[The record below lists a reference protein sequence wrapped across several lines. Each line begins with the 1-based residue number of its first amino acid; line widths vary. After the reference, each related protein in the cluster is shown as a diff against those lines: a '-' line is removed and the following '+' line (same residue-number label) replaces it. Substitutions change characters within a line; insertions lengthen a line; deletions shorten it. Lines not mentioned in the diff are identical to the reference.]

1 MGLRTAMTAASM
13 GFLVKK
19 LLSALLMPPV
29 LSILLA
35 FVGLW
40 IARRHRRTG
49 LALAVLSLLSVL
61 ALSWP
66 PVSEALVR
74 SLERHPP
81 IARADL
87 ARAQAIVVLG
97 GGAETTAPDNGSDVL
112 SRGARERLRYAVAL
126 QRQTGLPLLAT
137 GGSFGGARAEAL
149 VMKDVAEHELR
160 GRVRW
165 TEAHSF
171 DTQANA
177 ENSAPILKA
186 AGIERIALVT
196 HGWHMVRAA
205 DVFRRQGLE
214 VVPAPMGFTYLSSQR
229 LQRLLPRASALADS
243 SLALHE
249 WLGILAQRGGAWV
262 KQVTGSS

>member
-1 MGLRTAMTAASM
+1 MIAAPLFASM
-13 GFLVKK
+13 WFLLKK
-19 LLSALLMPPV
+19 ILSAVLMPPV

-49 LALAVLSLLSVL
+49 LLIAVLSLLSVL

-66 PVSEALVR
+66 PVSVALVR
-74 SLERHPP
+74 SLERYPS
-81 IARADL
+81 IAQADL

-97 GGAETTAPDNGSDVL
+97 GGADATAPDNGTDVL

-165 TEAHSF
+165 TEVHSL
-171 DTQANA
+171 DTQGNA
-177 ENSAPILKA
+177 ANSAPVLKA

-205 DVFRRQGLE
+205 DLFRRQGLE
-214 VVPAPMGFTYLSSQR
+214 VLPAPMGLTYTSSHR

-262 KQVTGSS
+262 RRVAGSA

>member
-1 MGLRTAMTAASM
+1 MTAASFW
-13 GFLVKK
+13 FLAKK

-29 LSILLA
+29 LSIVLA
-35 FVGLW
+35 VAGLW

-49 LALAVLSLLSVL
+49 LALAVVSLLSVL
-61 ALSWP
+61 VLSWP
-66 PVSEALVR
+66 PVSVALVR

-81 IARADL
+81 IAQADL

-97 GGAETTAPDNGSDVL
+97 GGAEATAPDNGTDVL
-112 SRGARERLRYAVAL
+112 SRGARERLRHAVAL
-126 QRQTGLPLLAT
+126 QRQSGLPLLAT
-137 GGSFGGARAEAL
+137 GGAFGGARAEAL

-165 TEAHSF
+165 TEVHAL
-171 DTQANA
+171 DTQGNA
-177 ENSAPILKA
+177 AYSAPVLRA

-205 DVFRRQGLE
+205 DLFRRQGLE
-214 VVPAPMGFTYLSSQR
+214 VVPAPMGFTYLPSHR

-249 WLGILAQRGGAWV
+249 WLGILVQRGGAWLKRV
-262 KQVTGSS
+262 AGPS

>member
-1 MGLRTAMTAASM
+1 MSW
-13 GFLVKK
+13 FIFKK
-19 LLSALLMPPV
+19 IVSAVLLPPV

-35 FVGLW
+35 FLGLW

-61 ALSWP
+61 VLSWP
-66 PVSEALVR
+66 PVSDALVR

-81 IARADL
+81 ITTDQL

-97 GGAETTAPDNGSDVL
+97 GGADAVAPDNGQDAL
-112 SRGARERLRYAVAL
+112 ARGARERLRYAVLL

-137 GGSFGGARAEAL
+137 GGALGGARAEAE
-149 VMKDVAEHELR
+149 VMKEVAARELR

-165 TEAHSF
+165 VEPQAL
-171 DTQANA
+171 DTQGNA
-177 ENSAPILKA
+177 RMSAPLLKA
-186 AGIERIALVT
+186 AGVQRIVLVT

-205 DVFRRQGLE
+205 HLFRREGLE
-214 VVPAPMGFTYLSSQR
+214 VFPAPMGLTPPASQR
-229 LQRLLPRASALADS
+229 WQRVLPRASALVDS

-249 WLGILAQRGGAWV
+249 WLGILAQRGLGAR
-262 KQVTGSS
+262 G

>member
-1 MGLRTAMTAASM
+1 MIAASM
-13 GFLVKK
+13 WFVLKK
-19 LLSALLMPPV
+19 ILSALLMPPV

-49 LALAVLSLLSVL
+49 LLIAVLSLLSVL

-66 PVSEALVR
+66 PVSDALVR

-87 ARAQAIVVLG
+87 ARAQAIIVLG
-97 GGAETTAPDNGSDVL
+97 GGADATAPDNGPDVL
-112 SRGARERLRYAVAL
+112 SRGARERVRYAVAL

-137 GGSFGGARAEAL
+137 GGSFGGSRAEAL
-149 VMKDVAEHELR
+149 VIKDVVEREFR

-165 TEAHSF
+165 TEVHSF
-171 DTQANA
+171 DTEGNA
-177 ENSAPILKA
+177 ANSAPLLKA
-186 AGIERIALVT
+186 AGIERVALVT

-205 DVFRRQGLE
+205 DLFRRQGLE
-214 VVPAPMGFTYLSSQR
+214 VLPAPMGFTATSPHR
-229 LQRLLPRASALADS
+229 LQRVLPRASALADS

-249 WLGILAQRGGAWV
+249 WLGILAQRGGAWM
-262 KQVTGSS
+262 KRDAS